1 LGLRLALLVAEIEAG
16 LVVVVVDVVVEDE
29 ELVLVLL
36 DLFLVST

>member
-1 LGLRLALLVAEIEAG
+1 LGLRLALLLAEIEAG
-16 LVVVVVDVVVEDE
+16 LVVVVVDVVEDE